1 MSVADLPTA
10 DDLDWRAVRE
20 EIGMSGFELSNKLG
34 CNLKTI
40 RRWERGEQ
48 SPSIAY
54 QRQMRDLHRE
64 RTTDTTVGDERVP
77 SAGWEEVADA
87 LGAREGQQADE
98 HAVHFGENEV
108 PSGD

>member
-20 EIGMSGFELSNKLG
+20 EIGLTGFELSNKLG

-54 QRQMRDLHRE
+54 QRKMRELHRE
-64 RTTDTTVGDERVP
+64 RSADVSVGNEQVP
-77 SAGWEEVADA
+77 SAGWREVADA
-87 LGAREGQQADE
+87 LSVRGGQQADE
-98 HAVHFGENEV
+98 SAVHFGENEV